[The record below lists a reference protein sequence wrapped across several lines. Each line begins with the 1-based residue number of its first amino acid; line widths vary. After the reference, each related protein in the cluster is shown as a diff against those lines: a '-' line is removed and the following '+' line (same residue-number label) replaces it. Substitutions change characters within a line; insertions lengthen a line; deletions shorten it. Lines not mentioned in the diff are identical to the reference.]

1 MNGAGEIGAPA
12 EPQIEIRGLQTVRR
26 QIRLGIV
33 GDELR
38 NARGLEALQR
48 VGDAFG
54 VGARGKRTNHVPE
67 MIRRVAPKFDDFC
80 VVGQHNPSDRPEIVS
95 IPQIL
100 AAHQL
105 GEKPTLASALYLP
118 HPEEFRPG
126 SFPLPWDDSGEQRL
140 VGQFARDHGALVP
153 DRLVTSAKSW
163 LSNPHIDPKQHT
175 LPWRSDSV
183 EEKLS
188 PFECSRLYLQHL
200 KGAFLHAAQ
209 AQGRQWDVGDGQI
222 VVTVPAS
229 FDEVARSLTA
239 EAAEAAGLSHVTLLE
254 EPQAAFYAWAARA
267 GRQWRDA
274 VTPGDIIL
282 VCDVGGGTADFSLI
296 AVADVAGNLEL
307 ERISVG
313 EHILLGGDNMDLAL
327 AYTLQAGL
335 EVEGKSLD
343 AWQFLALVHAA
354 ARAKITLF
362 EDAGLAEAPIAVP
375 SRGSSLFA
383 KTISTALDRA
393 TLSQVVLDGFF
404 ARTALEDLPREAP
417 ADRTAGIRP
426 ALRVRSG
433 DQQAFRPLP
442 HAQPAERAGERE
454 TRARSSDLGPA
465 GRALMPTALLF
476 NGGVFKAG
484 PIRARVLDLLAS
496 WNGGQVVRE
505 LEGFEPDLAVAQ
517 GAAIYGRDRATGKG
531 MRIKA
536 GAARS
541 YYVGLETSMLAI
553 PGFRP
558 PVKALCVVPQGMQE
572 GTDQLIEGRTFG
584 LVTGEAAEFRFF
596 SSAVRSGDRPGQILP
611 DAERELEETSSWKSS
626 FLLCPMFRQDRPSRC
641 GSRPSSPNSARSN
654 SG

>member
-1 MNGAGEIGAPA
+1 M
-12 EPQIEIRGLQTVRR
+12 
-26 QIRLGIV
+26 
-33 GDELR
+33 
-38 NARGLEALQR
+38 ALT
-48 VGDAFG
+48 DLDTD
-54 VGARGKRTNHVPE
+54 RT
-67 MIRRVAPKFDDFC
+67 
-80 VVGQHNPSDRPEIVS
+80 EIVP
-95 IPQIL
+95 IPQIVAANQL
-100 AAHQL
+100 A
-105 GEKPTLASALYLP
+105 EKPTLASALYLP

-126 SFPLPWDDSGEQRL
+126 SFPLPWDDGQAQGI

-163 LSNPHIDPKQHT
+163 LSNPHIDPKQRT
-175 LPWRSDSV
+175 LPWRSDSA

-188 PFECSRLYLQHL
+188 PFDCSRRYLHHL

-209 AQGRQWDVGDGQI
+209 AQGRQWDLGDGQI

-239 EAAEAAGLSHVTLLE
+239 EAAEAAGLGHVTLLE

-296 AVADVAGNLEL
+296 AVTDVAGNLEL

-327 AYTLQAGL
+327 AYTLQARL
-335 EVEGKSLD
+335 EADGKSLD

-354 ARAKITLF
+354 ERAKIALF
-362 EDAGLAEAPIAVP
+362 EDASLAEAPIAVP

-383 KTISTALDRA
+383 KTIATALDRDV
-393 TLSQVVLDGFF
+393 LSQVILDGFF
-404 ARTALEDLPREAP
+404 AQTALDDLPREAR
-417 ADRTAGIRP
+417 RTGLQEFGLPYASDPVISKHLARFLTRSLQNVQAGDKLS
-426 ALRVRSG
+426 ALVG
-433 DQQAFRPLP
+433 A
-442 HAQPAERAGERE
+442 RAG
-454 TRARSSDLGPA
+454 GQ
-465 GRALMPTALLF
+465 ALIPTAVLF

-496 WNGGQVVRE
+496 WNGGQPVRE

-517 GAAIYGRDRATGKG
+517 GAAIYGQHRATGKG

-541 YYVGLETSMLAI
+541 YYVGLETSMPAI

-572 GTDQLIEGRTFG
+572 GTEQLIEDRTFG

-596 SSAVRSGDRPGQILP
+596 SSAVRSGDTPGQDPARCRTRAGRDQPVGGRTSRAARRSGRTGRPG
-611 DAERELEETSSWKSS
+611 A
-626 FLLCPMFRQDRPSRC
+626 DRGR
-641 GSRPSSPNSARSN
+641 GHGTRHAGTLDEAHQLRPEVED
-654 SG
+654 